1 MTASSPVKTETEA
14 QVAVTKKLPSGA
26 VVISTKSPAK
36 QDQTDMPASDD
47 LKGVKN
53 VFFFLFF
60 KNKGTGHNKFVRR
73 GPTLPGVGRF
83 SKAPPIS

>member
-1 MTASSPVKTETEA
+1 MNAIKKLRDMTPQNMTASSPVKTETEA

-53 VFFFLFF
+53 VFFSFF
-60 KNKGTGHNKFVRR
+60 QK
-73 GPTLPGVGRF
+73 
-83 SKAPPIS
+83 